1 VILLL
6 NAEILWIFQTLVAPH
21 NARKI
26 PDLPSNPQFLQD
38 SFQAGHAWKFAANQK
53 PTHAETASK
62 QLLLARNVMTS
73 ITIQT
78 TAAHQP
84 ARLTVAGNVL
94 RKGESAYLKLVET
107 EFSTLMKTAMTIIT
121 LVGTRVPITAGGHN
135 SN

>member
-1 VILLL
+1 
-6 NAEILWIFQTLVAPH
+6 
-21 NARKI
+21 
-26 PDLPSNPQFLQD
+26 
-38 SFQAGHAWKFAANQK
+38 
-53 PTHAETASK
+53 
-62 QLLLARNVMTS
+62 MTS

-121 LVGTRVPITAGGHN
+121 LMRTHVPITASNHN